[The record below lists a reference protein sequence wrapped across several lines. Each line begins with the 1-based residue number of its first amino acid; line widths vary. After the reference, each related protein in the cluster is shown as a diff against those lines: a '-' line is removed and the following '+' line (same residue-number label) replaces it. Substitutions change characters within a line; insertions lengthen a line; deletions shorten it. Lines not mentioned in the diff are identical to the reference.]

1 MFRQPSESLPISNPP
16 LRHHLVSQQGFCHR
30 LSLKMMHRRHRSCV
44 CRYESGG
51 AMMTDFGARP
61 PFVARGYFLET
72 ACALRFQGLLRSA
85 WEHRTWHV
93 IAALPG
99 SGKSL
104 GIADITHQSDSYKDT
119 RRGTYMPILAI
130 RAPKNG
136 GKDLALGMAF
146 CAAFGIVPT
155 MPWYV
160 RRSWLVQAMADAQV
174 ECIVIDDAQD
184 LNLAHLAFLK
194 ELTDNLAA
202 PPYQR
207 QVSLCLV
214 TAHNGA
220 VIPLKEV
227 FSRPDTLWRQFRRR
241 LDTERPF
248 CLVAGH
254 TEEEVRSILE
264 AFETIYR
271 DQLPDLH
278 LLRWTRPI
286 FTWLTHVTLDPD
298 GTKRVTMDH
307 LTRLVTAA
315 LRRSYEQGASDVD
328 AATLNQTAELMILRR
343 DEIVE
348 ISGVP
353 PDPTFPV
360 EQVG

>member
-1 MFRQPSESLPISNPP
+1 
-16 LRHHLVSQQGFCHR
+16 
-30 LSLKMMHRRHRSCV
+30 
-44 CRYESGG
+44 
-51 AMMTDFGARP
+51 MMTDFGARP
-61 PFVARGYFLET
+61 PFVARDYFLET
-72 ACALRFQGLLRSA
+72 AFELRFQGLLRSA
-85 WEHRTWHV
+85 WQHRTWHV

-104 GIADITHQSDSYKDT
+104 GIADITQQSDSYKDT
-119 RRGTYMPILAI
+119 RRGTHMPVLAI

-146 CAAFGIVPT
+146 CAAFGLVPT

-160 RRSWLVQAMADAQV
+160 RRSWLVQAIADAQV

-227 FSRPDTLWRQFRRR
+227 FSQPDTLWRQFRRR
-241 LDTERPF
+241 LDTARPF
-248 CLVAGH
+248 CVVQGH
-254 TEEEVRSILE
+254 TEEEVRSILV
-264 AFETIYR
+264 AFEDIYR
-271 DQLPDLH
+271 SQFPDLQ
-278 LLRWTRPI
+278 LGRWTRSI
-286 FTWLTHVTLDPD
+286 FTWLTHATVDPD
-298 GTKRVTMDH
+298 GSKRVTMDH
-307 LTRLVTAA
+307 LTRLVTST
-315 LRRSYEQGASDVD
+315 LRQSYEQGATDINASVLQ
-328 AATLNQTAELMILRR
+328 ATAELMVLRR
-343 DEIVE
+343 DEITSIEGLPSSLSIAVQE
-348 ISGVP
+348 VR
-353 PDPTFPV
+353 
-360 EQVG
+360 

>member
-1 MFRQPSESLPISNPP
+1 
-16 LRHHLVSQQGFCHR
+16 
-30 LSLKMMHRRHRSCV
+30 
-44 CRYESGG
+44 
-51 AMMTDFGARP
+51 MTDCGPRP
-61 PFVARGYFLET
+61 AFVVHDYFLET
-72 ACALRFQGLLRSA
+72 AFELRFQGLLCSA
-85 WEHRTWHV
+85 WHHRTWHV

-104 GIADITHQSDSYKDT
+104 GIADLTHQSDSYKNM
-119 RRGTYMPILAI
+119 RGATHLPILAI

-136 GKDLALGMAF
+136 GKDLALGMAL

-202 PPYQR
+202 PPYRR

-248 CLVAGH
+248 CVVQGH
-254 TEEEVRSILE
+254 TEEEVRSILV
-264 AFETIYR
+264 AFEDIYR
-271 DQLPDLH
+271 SQLPDLQ
-278 LLRWTRPI
+278 LGRWTRPI
-286 FTWLTHVTLDPD
+286 FTWLTHATLDPD
-298 GTKRVTMDH
+298 GSKRVTMDH
-307 LTRLVTAA
+307 LTRLVTST
-315 LRRSYEQGASDVD
+315 LRQTYEQGATDVD
-328 AATLNQTAELMILRR
+328 ASTLQATAELMILRR
-343 DEIVE
+343 DEITSIE
-348 ISGVP
+348 GLPSSLSISVQ
-353 PDPTFPV
+353 
-360 EQVG
+360 EVG

>member
-1 MFRQPSESLPISNPP
+1 
-16 LRHHLVSQQGFCHR
+16 
-30 LSLKMMHRRHRSCV
+30 
-44 CRYESGG
+44 
-51 AMMTDFGARP
+51 MMTDFGARP

-72 ACALRFQGLLRSA
+72 AFELRFQGLLRSA

-248 CLVAGH
+248 CVVQGH
-254 TEEEVRSILE
+254 TEEEVRSILV
-264 AFETIYR
+264 AFEDIYR
-271 DQLPDLH
+271 SQFPDLR
-278 LLRWTRPI
+278 LGRWTRSI
-286 FTWLTHVTLDPD
+286 FTWLTHATLDPD
-298 GTKRVTMDH
+298 RSKRVTMDH
-307 LTRLVTAA
+307 LTRLVTST
-315 LRRSYEQGASDVD
+315 LRQSYEQGATDINASVLQ
-328 AATLNQTAELMILRR
+328 ATAELMVLRR
-343 DEIVE
+343 DEITSIE
-348 ISGVP
+348 GLPSKLSI
-353 PDPTFPV
+353 PV
-360 EQVG
+360 QEVR

>member
-1 MFRQPSESLPISNPP
+1 
-16 LRHHLVSQQGFCHR
+16 
-30 LSLKMMHRRHRSCV
+30 
-44 CRYESGG
+44 
-51 AMMTDFGARP
+51 MMTDCGPRP
-61 PFVARGYFLET
+61 AFVVRDYFLET
-72 ACALRFQGLLRSA
+72 AFELRFQGLLCSA
-85 WEHRTWHV
+85 WHHRTWHV

-104 GIADITHQSDSYKDT
+104 GIADLTHQSDSYKNT
-119 RRGTYMPILAI
+119 RGATHLPILAI

-136 GKDLALGMAF
+136 GKDLALGMAL

-214 TAHNGA
+214 TAHTGMA
-220 VIPLKEV
+220 IPLKEI

-248 CLVAGH
+248 CMVQGH
-254 TEEEVRSILE
+254 TEEEVRSILV
-264 AFETIYR
+264 AFEDIYR
-271 DQLPDLH
+271 SQLPDLQ
-278 LLRWTRPI
+278 LGRWTRPI
-286 FTWLTHVTLDPD
+286 FTWLTHATLDPD
-298 GTKRVTMDH
+298 GSKRVTMDH
-307 LTRLVTAA
+307 LTRLVTST
-315 LRRSYEQGASDVD
+315 LRQTYEQGATDVD
-328 AATLNQTAELMILRR
+328 ASTLQATAELMILRR
-343 DEIVE
+343 DEITSIE
-348 ISGVP
+348 GFPSSLSISVQ
-353 PDPTFPV
+353 
-360 EQVG
+360 EVG

>member
-1 MFRQPSESLPISNPP
+1 
-16 LRHHLVSQQGFCHR
+16 
-30 LSLKMMHRRHRSCV
+30 
-44 CRYESGG
+44 
-51 AMMTDFGARP
+51 MMTDCGPRP
-61 PFVARGYFLET
+61 AFVVHDYFLET
-72 ACALRFQGLLRSA
+72 AFELRFQGLLCSA
-85 WEHRTWHV
+85 WHHRTWHV

-104 GIADITHQSDSYKDT
+104 GIADLTHQSDSYKNM
-119 RRGTYMPILAI
+119 RGATHLPILAI

-136 GKDLALGMAF
+136 GKDLALGMAL

-202 PPYQR
+202 PPYRR

-248 CLVAGH
+248 CVVQGH
-254 TEEEVRSILE
+254 TEEEMRSILV
-264 AFETIYR
+264 AFEDIYR
-271 DQLPDLH
+271 SQLPDLQ
-278 LLRWTRPI
+278 LGRWTRPI
-286 FTWLTHVTLDPD
+286 FTWLTHATLDPD
-298 GTKRVTMDH
+298 GSKRVTMDH
-307 LTRLVTAA
+307 LTRLVTST
-315 LRRSYEQGASDVD
+315 LRQTYEQGATDVD
-328 AATLNQTAELMILRR
+328 ASTLQATAELMILRR
-343 DEIVE
+343 DEITSIE
-348 ISGVP
+348 GLPSSLSISVQ
-353 PDPTFPV
+353 
-360 EQVG
+360 EVG

>member
-1 MFRQPSESLPISNPP
+1 
-16 LRHHLVSQQGFCHR
+16 
-30 LSLKMMHRRHRSCV
+30 
-44 CRYESGG
+44 
-51 AMMTDFGARP
+51 MTDCGPRP
-61 PFVARGYFLET
+61 AFVVHDYFLET
-72 ACALRFQGLLRSA
+72 AFELRFQGLLCSA
-85 WEHRTWHV
+85 WHHRTWHV

-104 GIADITHQSDSYKDT
+104 GIADLTHQSDSYKNM
-119 RRGTYMPILAI
+119 RGATHLPILAI

-136 GKDLALGMAF
+136 GKDLALGMAL

-202 PPYQR
+202 PPYRR

-248 CLVAGH
+248 CVVQGH
-254 TEEEVRSILE
+254 TEEEMRSILV
-264 AFETIYR
+264 AFEDIYR
-271 DQLPDLH
+271 SQLPDLQ
-278 LLRWTRPI
+278 LGRWTRPI
-286 FTWLTHVTLDPD
+286 FTWLTHATLDPD
-298 GTKRVTMDH
+298 GSKRVTMDH
-307 LTRLVTAA
+307 LTRLVTST
-315 LRRSYEQGASDVD
+315 LRQTYEQGATDVD
-328 AATLNQTAELMILRR
+328 ASTLQATAELMILRR
-343 DEIVE
+343 DEITSIE
-348 ISGVP
+348 GLPSSLSISVQ
-353 PDPTFPV
+353 
-360 EQVG
+360 EVG

>member
-1 MFRQPSESLPISNPP
+1 MFRQHSRSLQMQGPP
-16 LRHHLVSQQGFCHR
+16 LPFLLQLQQDCWHQR
-30 LSLKMMHRRHRSCV
+30 SLKSRRKRFRSFV
-44 CRYESGG
+44 CRYENGEV
-51 AMMTDFGARP
+51 MMTNSDARP
-61 PFVARGYFLET
+61 PFVIHDYFLET
-72 ACALRFQGLLRSA
+72 AFELRFQGLLRSA
-85 WEHRTWHV
+85 WQDRTWHV

-104 GIADITHQSDSYKDT
+104 GIADLTHQSDSYKDT
-119 RRGTYMPILAI
+119 RRGTHMPILAI

-227 FSRPDTLWRQFRRR
+227 FSQPDTLWRQFRRR
-241 LDTERPF
+241 LDTARPF
-248 CLVAGH
+248 CVVQGH
-254 TEEEVRSILE
+254 TEEEVHSILG

-286 FTWLTHVTLDPD
+286 FTWLTHATLDPD

-328 AATLNQTAELMILRR
+328 AATLSQTAELMILRR
-343 DEIVE
+343 DEIVSVE
-348 ISGVP
+348 GVP
-353 PDPTFPV
+353 SDPAFPV
-360 EQVG
+360 QEVG

>member
-1 MFRQPSESLPISNPP
+1 
-16 LRHHLVSQQGFCHR
+16 
-30 LSLKMMHRRHRSCV
+30 
-44 CRYESGG
+44 
-51 AMMTDFGARP
+51 MMTDGNVPVPRP
-61 PFVARGYFLET
+61 PFVVHDDFLET
-72 ACALRFQGLLRSA
+72 AFELRFQGLLQQA
-85 WEHRTWHV
+85 WQSRTWHV

-104 GIADITHQSDSYKDT
+104 GVADLTHQSNSCKDT
-119 RRGTYMPILAI
+119 KGATHLPLLAI

-136 GKDLALGMAF
+136 GTDLALGTAF
-146 CAAFGIVPT
+146 CTIFGIVPA

-160 RRSWLVQAMADAQV
+160 RRAWLVQAMAEARV
-174 ECIVIDDAQD
+174 ECLIIDDAQD

-202 PPYQR
+202 PPYER
-207 QVSLCLV
+207 IVSLCLV
-214 TAHNGA
+214 TAHSGK
-220 VIPLKEV
+220 VIPLKEI
-227 FSRPDTLWRQFRRR
+227 FSRPDILWRQFRRR

-248 CLVAGH
+248 CVVAGH

-264 AFETIYR
+264 AFETLYR
-271 DQLPDLH
+271 EQLPDLH

-286 FTWLTHVTLDPD
+286 FTWLTHATLDPD

-315 LRRSYEQGASDVD
+315 LRRSYEQGARDVD
-328 AATLNQTAELMILRR
+328 VATLTRAAELMILRR

-348 ISGVP
+348 IAATPS
-353 PDPTFPV
+353 DPAFPV
-360 EQVG
+360 QQVS